1 MYNVSS
7 ETLVNIAFTKVIKF
21 SKNKNIFYAIPC
33 KGVQER
39 KNGLHLFAGDC
50 MSGVKFG
57 DKKMFTNGY

>member
-7 ETLVNIAFTKVIKF
+7 ETLVNIAFTKVIKL
-21 SKNKNIFYAIPC
+21 SKNKNIFCAIPC

-50 MSGVKFG
+50 MRGEKYREKNV
-57 DKKMFTNGY
+57 Y